1 MEEIMADFN
10 KVILAGHLT
19 KIPDVRT
26 LQNNIICNKPYWE
39 SLSCSVG
46 SESGEWMAMNQSM
59 SMSER
64 NHHVL
69 RFGGLPME
77 TVFRASSFRAL

>member
-26 LQNNIICNKPYWE
+26 LQNNI
-39 SLSCSVG
+39 
-46 SESGEWMAMNQSM
+46 
-59 SMSER
+59 
-64 NHHVL
+64 
-69 RFGGLPME
+69 
-77 TVFRASSFRAL
+77 TVASSGIAVNRKYKDKEEVLYIETEDKKIFFNTEKEEVVREVYERLKKD

>member
-26 LQNNIICNKPYWE
+26 LQNNI
-39 SLSCSVG
+39 
-46 SESGEWMAMNQSM
+46 
-59 SMSER
+59 
-64 NHHVL
+64 
-69 RFGGLPME
+69 
-77 TVFRASSFRAL
+77 TVASSGIAVNRKYKDNFMLAAFLPILLPLSKR